1 MRKIA
6 KVACEA
12 AETIEEAIHIPTV
25 DPAPA

>member
-12 AETIEEAIHIPTV
+12 AETVEEVFYNPV
-25 DPAPA
+25 PDPDPV